1 MNALAWIAAVGC
13 LASVAWMSVEFLRAP
28 LIADELDD
36 ITDDP
41 RPAQVLQEGQRGVRH
56 G

>member
-1 MNALAWIAAVGC
+1 MNALAWIAVAGC
-13 LASVAWMSVEFLRAP
+13 LASVLWMTVEFLTAP
-28 LIADELDD
+28 LIADEMDD

-41 RPAQVLQEGQRGVRH
+41 RPAHVLREGQRGVRH